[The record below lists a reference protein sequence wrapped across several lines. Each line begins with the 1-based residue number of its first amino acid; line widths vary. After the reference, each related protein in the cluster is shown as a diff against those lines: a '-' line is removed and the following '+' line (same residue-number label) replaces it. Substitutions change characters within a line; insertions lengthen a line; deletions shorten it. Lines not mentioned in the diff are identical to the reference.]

1 MPGDEPFPAFAP
13 LERLGRWIR
22 RRYARR
28 DSPNPTAGSRWD
40 GLNLE
45 IADKPGGNGTF
56 SSRSR
61 GIALA
66 DLTLIRLQQ
75 TDVLLEE
82 LQEGLRHD

>member
-1 MPGDEPFPAFAP
+1 MPGDEPFLAFAP
-13 LERLGRWIR
+13 LERLRRWIWL
-22 RRYARR
+22 RYARR
-28 DSPNPTAGSRWD
+28 DSPNPTAGSRWN

-45 IADKPGGNGTF
+45 IADNPGGNGTF

-66 DLTLIRLQQ
+66 DLTLIRLKQ